1 MMIGCVPLWRSI
13 RLARFVLP
21 VIAVLLT
28 VLVAVS
34 ARAAAPADGD
44 VEALLRAFSDG
55 MTPEQLDAV
64 VTVMDEGEVRA
75 ALRARLLADLEARR
89 GAATAPPE
97 GTLELYVH
105 KLDRVGR
112 GVVVK
117 VEGSAGPHAE
127 VLGAAAT
134 EAVGPVEAAAT

>member
-1 MMIGCVPLWRSI
+1 MS
-13 RLARFVLP
+13 
-21 VIAVLLT
+21 
-28 VLVAVS
+28 
-34 ARAAAPADGD
+34 
-44 VEALLRAFSDG
+44 
-55 MTPEQLDAV
+55 PEQLDAV
-64 VTVMDEGEVRA
+64 VTIMDEGEVRA

-117 VEGSAGPHAE
+117 VEGSAGPHTE
-127 VLGAAAT
+127 VLGAAAVET
-134 EAVGPVEAAAT
+134 VRPAEAGAA